1 MSKAEKI
8 KKVLLE
14 IADTGKDPSGKEYR
28 LLTITKTREL
38 AEQFDLSRREVEL
51 AALKAGVIPDRY
63 QRSVGTIGL
72 EGQIRLLAAKVGV
85 VGAGGLGGFVV
96 ELLARMGI
104 GKLVVIDGDSFADSN
119 LNRQLLSDEMSIGH
133 SKADAAQKRVSL
145 VNGSTAIEV
154 HNLIGDIKNLPVLL
168 NGCDL
173 VIDCLDNLPSR
184 FDLEKVC
191 GQLDIV
197 MIHGAIAGFLGQL
210 AVIRPGKPL
219 LEAIYG
225 PLIEG
230 GATRGIEVQLGNPA
244 ATPCMLASWETSEA
258 VKIIAGLEGVLAENK
273 LLIIDMQSAES
284 YQVEVKA

>member
-1 MSKAEKI
+1 MSKTEKI